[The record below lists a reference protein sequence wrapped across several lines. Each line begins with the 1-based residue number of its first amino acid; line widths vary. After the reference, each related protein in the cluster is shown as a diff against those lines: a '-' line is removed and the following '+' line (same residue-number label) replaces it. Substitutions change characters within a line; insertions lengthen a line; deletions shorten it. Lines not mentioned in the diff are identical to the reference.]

1 MTDDSL
7 EQPSHRKHVPN
18 DASNVSA
25 DPPMI
30 EAERD
35 EGGDPMTDAKR
46 RERVAARYRAAIRET
61 EIFEDAT
68 RGHDCGEAVDKYIDL
83 LEQSCSDVPILLQ
96 REAALLKVAEL
107 ADETWVAYMAG
118 LITTNPDGVFDRLR
132 LALHECEKGR
142 TP

>member
-96 REAALLKVAEL
+96 REAAL
-107 ADETWVAYMAG
+107 D
-118 LITTNPDGVFDRLR
+118 P
-132 LALHECEKGR
+132 
-142 TP
+142 